1 MTPVTVAASFL
12 IRRFGSAVTIWNNPG
27 GDGQEV
33 EVHWV
38 GGLVRVHPI
47 PGAMYRV
54 YCARNREDTTLLNL
68 PDVVERLIAQATAN
82 TN

>member
-12 IRRFGSAVTIWNNPG
+12 IRRFGSAVTIRNNPG

-68 PDVVERLIAQATAN
+68 PDVVERLIAQAIAN
-82 TN
+82 AN